1 MIQGVSFDLFE
12 TLVTES
18 HASIQRASSL
28 ASRLGLNDDAYRR
41 HWRSR
46 RPDVVLGRS
55 TFRETLAQIAR
66 TLGTPPDERILDDIL
81 SERVRQKAA
90 VLCDV
95 QSDVLAT
102 MEALRARGLRLALV
116 TNSFREDV
124 AAWDSSP
131 LHPFFD
137 VALFSCV
144 AGLAKP
150 DPQVYLLACR
160 ELALRPPHVLFIGD
174 GGDDELGGARRAGLL
189 ARQAIWFS
197 GTRRRPTVAADDP
210 GLGHASDVVSVATPS
225 MKA

>member
-1 MIQGVSFDLFE
+1 MIQGVLFDLFE

-90 VLCDV
+90 VL
-95 QSDVLAT
+95 
-102 MEALRARGLRLALV
+102 
-116 TNSFREDV
+116 
-124 AAWDSSP
+124 
-131 LHPFFD
+131 
-137 VALFSCV
+137 FSCV

-174 GGDDELGGARRAGLL
+174 GGDDELGGARRAGLQ

-210 GLGHASDVVSVATPS
+210 GLGHPSDVVSVATPR

>member
-1 MIQGVSFDLFE
+1 MIQGVLFDLFE

-102 MEALRARGLRLALV
+102 MEALRARGLRLVLGMPP
-116 TNSFREDV
+116 T
-124 AAWDSSP
+124 SS
-131 LHPFFD
+131 
-137 VALFSCV
+137 AS
-144 AGLAKP
+144 
-150 DPQVYLLACR
+150 R
-160 ELALRPPHVLFIGD
+160 
-174 GGDDELGGARRAGLL
+174 
-189 ARQAIWFS
+189 RQA
-197 GTRRRPTVAADDP
+197 
-210 GLGHASDVVSVATPS
+210 
-225 MKA
+225 